1 MIPRVAGSGQ
11 SFEGAGLYYLNDKQD
26 ADGKTL
32 SAKANDAFTKA
43 GDYALHDKGQR
54 TMAYRVGFTSILNM
68 EAGTPDQ
75 AIDQMTAS
83 YDRYRARE
91 ANKRGRKLTKPV
103 YVYSL
108 AWAPDQTPTQD
119 QMMAAAHSSL
129 KAMRLE
135 GLQTLIV
142 QHTDEP
148 HPHIHVIVNRIEQD
162 GSRARNIAFDHLR
175 FSRWAEQYERDH
187 GGIRCDQRVRNNAL
201 RAQGVMVRDTASL
214 TRAEYTARERAER
227 EQAGKERAE
236 QERFRKDAQR
246 QQKADLWAKQEAER
260 EALAKRTQARIDADG
275 SKVKK
280 QFQPRWRAL
289 YQRQKAE
296 ARIVSEASRA
306 GIFDRAAFVFT
317 HKELL
322 AKGGPL
328 RLRDIAKLS
337 LSSKA
342 LKKRIERA
350 HRHERTELG
359 SFERTVTDRGLKA
372 AWKDHGQAFARM
384 TAQQKRERD
393 GLVRNHQAEWQ
404 KAAADSKVEPVQPPS
419 PATPELKPGVSINP
433 QDIRQFTDDRKTSSR
448 GAFTAAAA
456 PTASKEQADGAE
468 ARKKQMREELLR
480 RQREQRSRDRDRGW
494 ER

>member
-11 SFEGAGLYYLNDKQD
+11 SFQGAGLYYLNDKQD
-26 ADGKTL
+26 ADGKSL

-54 TMAYRVGFTSILNM
+54 TTAYRVGFTSILNM

-83 YDRYRARE
+83 YDRYRQKE
-91 ANKRGRKLTKPV
+91 ANKRGRKLEKPV

-108 AWAPDQTPTQD
+108 AWAPDQTPSQAD
-119 QMMAAAHSSL
+119 MMAAAHSSL

-148 HPHIHVIVNRIEQD
+148 HPHIHIIVNRIEPD
-162 GSRARNIAFDHLR
+162 GSRARNIPFDHLR

-187 GGIRCDQRVRNNAL
+187 GGIRCDQRVRNNTL
-201 RAQGVMVRDTASL
+201 RAQGVMVRDTTSL

-227 EQAGKERAE
+227 QQAGKEQAE
-236 QERFRKDAQR
+236 HERLRKDAQR
-246 QQKADLWAKQEAER
+246 QQKADLWANQEAER
-260 EALAKRTQARIDADG
+260 EALSKRTQARIDADG

-296 ARIVSEASRA
+296 ARIVSEASGS
-306 GIFDRAAFVFT
+306 GIFDRAVFVFT
-317 HKELL
+317 HRELL
-322 AKGGPL
+322 AKTGPL

-350 HRHERTELG
+350 HRHERAELG
-359 SFERTVTDRGLKA
+359 GFERAVMKNGLKA
-372 AWKDHGQAFARM
+372 AWKDHDQAFVSITAR
-384 TAQQKRERD
+384 QKRDRD

-404 KAAADSKVEPVQPPS
+404 KAVGDRRPAPAAAPS
-419 PATPELKPGVSINP
+419 LAAPELKPGVSINP
-433 QDIRQFTDDRKTSSR
+433 QDIRQFTSEDGSAQKE
-448 GAFTAAAA
+448 FTAK
-456 PTASKEQADGAE
+456 ASPAEEGKRMADAE
-468 ARKKQMREELLR
+468 ARKEQLRKELK
-480 RQREQRSRDRDRGW
+480 RQRERERRDRDRGW